1 MKDES
6 SGQAASALSLS
17 KGAGASKIRPC
28 FDRLSM
34 PEGRSVWLSDK
45 RPELVEGCD
54 GLLKIFFAQRKQS
67 FSRRAVRES

>member
-34 PEGRSVWLSDK
+34 PEGRSVWLSGK
-45 RPELVEGCD
+45 RPELVEGCGSFKD
-54 GLLKIFFAQRKQS
+54 KAVLRQAQH
-67 FSRRAVRES
+67 A